1 MGRLQT
7 SVGLVTGTD
16 IVGTVDKL
24 VAISARPRDRLVA
37 RTKDLQSQQTAITE
51 LMALVIGVQF
61 AGRNLN
67 ATSQYQARK
76 GTSSDSASLSVA
88 ASADA
93 QLGTLRARA
102 TQIASTQ
109 SFQSR
114 NLATDASAQ
123 LGLVGEINVRAG
135 GFINA
140 SVSLADLN
148 QGRGVQRGAVRI
160 TDRAGNTEEIDL
172 SQAATI
178 DDVIR
183 TINDASTVRVRA
195 STVGD
200 SIQLT
205 DLTGSSAGNLRV
217 SDVGDGETAADLGLQ
232 GIDVAASSA
241 TGTDIYGNI
250 TDTAPTGLQGVS
262 LSRLAGGNGL
272 GSLTSISINA
282 TDGTVTQINLSSAT
296 TTQDIVRLIND
307 SGAPV
312 EARLNDSATGFRVRD
327 LSGGSANAFSISSTD
342 NTASKLGLAQ
352 SSSSRVINGSDL
364 QNQFVATDT
373 KLASLRQGRGIDDGL
388 IVIRNSQGASASIS
402 LLDSKTAT
410 VGDFINRINAS
421 NLSVTASINA
431 TGDGIAVT
439 DASGGAGRLSITD
452 TGGNTSAAELG
463 LTAASLNVANGNGN
477 NQIIDARQS
486 DTIKVVATDS
496 LQSIVT
502 KINDFAKFATAS
514 IVTGENGSKSISLR
528 SARSGEAGR
537 LSITSSG
544 FDLGLQA
551 TSQGKDA
558 VLELEQSDGSKRQI
572 RSADGV
578 FTDIEPGVTLTAKEV
593 TEQLVTINVDRDT
606 QPAVTNVKAF
616 VSQYNK
622 MIDKLKALTVF
633 NAETNEVG
641 LLFGSSE
648 ALRIETGYTRLLSGQ
663 VFGAG
668 SMKSIGELGMGF
680 SETGKLEL
688 DEAKLVDKLANNS
701 AAVTEFLTKADTGL
715 LARLNGVAERI
726 AGEGNSLLLTRNET
740 LSVRIQRNTQQTES
754 LNVRLNN
761 ERERLLRQYFAAEQA
776 ISKLQS
782 NQSALNQI
790 RFFGGSGSE

>member
-7 SVGLVTGTD
+7 SVGLVTGTN
-16 IVGTVDKL
+16 IVGTVDQL

-37 RTKDLQSQQTAITE
+37 RTKDLQAQQTAITE

-76 GTSSDSASLSVA
+76 GTSSDSASLSVTA
-88 ASADA
+88 TADA
-93 QLGTLRARA
+93 KLGTLKARA

-114 NLATDASAQ
+114 GLTTDASAE
-123 LGLVGEINVRAG
+123 LGFVGEINIRAG
-135 GFINA
+135 GFINE
-140 SVSLADLN
+140 SVSLDKLN
-148 QGRGVQRGAVRI
+148 QGRGVERGAIRI

-195 STVGD
+195 TTVGD

-205 DLTGSSAGNLRV
+205 DLTGASAGNLRV
-217 SDVGDGETAADLGLQ
+217 SEVGSGETAADLGLR
-232 GIDVAASSA
+232 GIDVAATSA
-241 TGTDIYGNI
+241 TGTDIYGEI
-250 TDTAPTGLQGVS
+250 TDTTPTGLQGVS
-262 LSRLAGGNGL
+262 FSRLAGGNGL
-272 GSLTSISINA
+272 GTLTSITINA
-282 TDGTVTQINLSSAT
+282 TDGSATQVNLASAT

-312 EARLNDSATGFRVRD
+312 EARLNESATGFRIRD
-327 LSGGSANAFSISSTD
+327 LAGGASNAFSISSAD
-342 NTASKLGLAQ
+342 NTATKLGLAQ
-352 SSSSRVINGSDL
+352 SSSSRVINGNDL
-364 QNQFVATDT
+364 QSQFVRTDT
-373 KLASLRQGRGIDDGL
+373 KLSSLRQGRGVDDGL
-388 IVIRNSQGASASIS
+388 LVLRNSQGATASID
-402 LLDSKTAT
+402 LADSKTAT
-410 VGDFINRINAS
+410 IGDLINRINAS

-431 TGDGIAVT
+431 TGDGIAIT
-439 DASGGAGRLSITD
+439 DTSRGTGRLTITD
-452 TGGNTSAAELG
+452 TGGNTPAADLG
-463 LTAASLNVANGNGN
+463 LTSASQNVISGNAT
-477 NQIIDARQS
+477 NQVIDARQS
-486 DTIKVVATDS
+486 DTIRVVATDS
-496 LQSIVT
+496 MQSIVT
-502 KINDFAKFATAS
+502 KINEAAKFATAS
-514 IVTGENGSKSISLR
+514 IVTGDDGSKSIAFR

-537 LSITSSG
+537 VSITTSG
-544 FDLGLQA
+544 FDLRLQA

-558 VLELEQSDGSKRQI
+558 VLELEQADGTKRQL
-572 RSADGV
+572 RSVDGV
-578 FTDIEPGVTLTAKEV
+578 FKDIEPGVTLTAKEV
-593 TEQLVTINVDRDT
+593 TEQLVTVNVERDT

-622 MIDKLKALTVF
+622 MLDKLKDLTVF

-648 ALRIETGYTRLLSGQ
+648 ALRIETSYTRLLSGQ

-668 SMKSIGELGMGF
+668 SMKSIRELGMGF

-701 AAVTEFLTKADTGL
+701 ADVTEFLTKADTGL
-715 LARLNGVAERI
+715 LARLNNVAERI

-740 LSVRIQRNTQQTES
+740 LSIRIQRNTQQTES

-782 NQSALNQI
+782 NQSALSQI
-790 RFFGGSGSE
+790 RFFGGSNSE